1 MYYFAYASNL
11 NLQQM
16 KERCPDS
23 ITISTATLHHYQVV
37 FTGWS
42 RYWRGGIATIR
53 PLRGSRVRGGIYQV
67 SEECMKRLDKYE
79 GPEYQRLN
87 IIVNNEDNEP
97 VEAIT
102 YINTSQSRESKPSSQ
117 YLDTIRQGYRDWRL
131 G

>member
-1 MYYFAYASNL
+1 
-11 NLQQM
+11 
-16 KERCPDS
+16 
-23 ITISTATLHHYQVV
+23 
-37 FTGWS
+37 
-42 RYWRGGIATIR
+42 
-53 PLRGSRVRGGIYQV
+53 
-67 SEECMKRLDKYE
+67 MKRLDKYE